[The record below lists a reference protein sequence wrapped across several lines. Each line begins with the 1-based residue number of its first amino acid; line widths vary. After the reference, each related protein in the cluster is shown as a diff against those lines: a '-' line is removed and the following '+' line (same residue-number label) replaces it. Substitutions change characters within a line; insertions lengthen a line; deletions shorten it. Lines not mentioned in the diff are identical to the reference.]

1 MCVLLLVPFSGN
13 GRRQQEVSRSEP
25 VKARG
30 DSREEEEER
39 RQDGRRM
46 DWRGIKMEEYCR

>member
-1 MCVLLLVPFSGN
+1 MCSVVGAVFGKRATAA
-13 GRRQQEVSRSEP
+13 GGRSEP

-30 DSREEEEER
+30 DSQEEEEER

-46 DWRGIKMEEYCR
+46 DWRGIEMEEYCR